1 MKFTPSKYNLDIFA
15 EVKLGQNNIVIDAVP
30 GSGKTTTIMES
41 IKQNIRWIE
50 NSLST
55 MFRSKKIIS
64 ILKFI
69 LLLVISIYILISP
82 FLIFVNI
89 YLSIFGLFFLISQ
102 YLSRIRK
109 CIFYKMTANNEQK
122 VNLSFIFFIKLIFY
136 TYLDVL
142 IRIVAFCEVIFFKKK
157 YKKRKNL
164 I

>member
-1 MKFTPSKYNLDIFA
+1 MY
-15 EVKLGQNNIVIDAVP
+15 
-30 GSGKTTTIMES
+30 MES
-41 IKQNIRWIE
+41 IKQNIRWID
-50 NSLST
+50 NSLNS
-55 MFRSKKIIS
+55 MFRFKKIKN

-89 YLSIFGLFFLISQ
+89 YLPLFGLFLFISQ

-109 CIFYKMTANNEQK
+109 IIFYKMTAYNDQK

-142 IRIVAFCEVIFFKKK
+142 IRIIAFCEVIFFKKK